1 MSPTPRTRVLLLT
14 GMSGAGKST
23 AIKILEDLGY
33 EGVGNIPLSLLA
45 GLFVPADGGA
55 GRSRHDALA
64 VDIDIRTR
72 DFTAAR
78 FLARLEPLLARD
90 DLDVRLIF
98 LDCDDDVLA
107 KRYTETRRRH
117 PLAEDRPLMDGI
129 ISERAVIGP
138 LRARAGLVIDTTQS
152 AIPDLRGILTGHFH
166 LDAGPALSIT
176 VTSFAFRHG
185 LPREA
190 DLVFDVRFLANPHY
204 EEKLRPLT
212 GRDAAVAAYVAT
224 DSAFAPFFERLAEMV
239 IELLP
244 YYEREGKTYLTIA
257 VGCTG
262 GRHRSVLVAER
273 LGVLVRE
280 AGHRAEVRHRDI
292 DTQAP

>member
-1 MSPTPRTRVLLLT
+1 MSPTPRTQVLLLT

-45 GLFVPADGGA
+45 GLLAPADGGA

-72 DFTAAR
+72 DFTTAR

-107 KRYTETRRRH
+107 QRYTETRRRH

-129 ISERAVIGP
+129 ISERALIGP
-138 LRARAGLVIDTTQS
+138 LRARADLVIDTTQS

-176 VTSFAFRHG
+176 VTSFAFRRG

-204 EEKLRPLT
+204 EEKLRRLT

-224 DSAFAPFFERLAEMV
+224 DAAFAPFFERLAEMV

-273 LGVLVRE
+273 LGERLRE
-280 AGHRAEVRHRDI
+280 AGHGAEVRHRDI
-292 DTQAP
+292 DPDAP

>member
-45 GLFVPADGGA
+45 GLLAPADSGA

-90 DLDVRLIF
+90 DLDVRLVF

-129 ISERAVIGP
+129 ISERALIGP
-138 LRARAGLVIDTTQS
+138 LCERADLVIDTTQS
-152 AIPDLRGILTGHFH
+152 AIPDLRGILNGHFH

-176 VTSFAFRHG
+176 VTSFAFRRG

-190 DLVFDVRFLANPHY
+190 DLVFDVRFLTNPHY

-212 GRDAAVAAYVAT
+212 GRDAAVAAYVAA
-224 DSAFAPFFERLAEMV
+224 DSAFEPFFERLAEMV

-257 VGCTG
+257 MGCTG

-273 LGVLVRE
+273 LGALLRE
-280 AGHRAEVRHRDI
+280 AGHGAEVRHRDI
-292 DTQAP
+292 YTQVP

>member
-45 GLFVPADGGA
+45 GLLVPADGGA

-129 ISERAVIGP
+129 ISERALIGP
-138 LRARAGLVIDTTQS
+138 LRARADLVIDTTQS
-152 AIPDLRGILTGHFH
+152 AVPDLRGILTGHFH

-176 VTSFAFRHG
+176 VTSFAFRRG

-224 DSAFAPFFERLAEMV
+224 DSAFEPFFERLAEM
-239 IELLP
+239 ITELLP

-273 LGVLVRE
+273 LGALLRE
-280 AGHRAEVRHRDI
+280 AGHGAKVRHRDI
-292 DTQAP
+292 GKQTP